1 MEGKTLDEQFNDLLN
16 HPLGKRI
23 AEIHIMYAKPAY
35 RNDVWPT
42 YDDYMKKFVIRQ
54 IKGIIEKVRIWE
66 RKVSTLSTRISIRLV
81 IGIIRGQIAR
91 N

>member
-1 MEGKTLDEQFNDLLN
+1 MGCREAQKCTMEGKTLDEQFNDLLN

-54 IKGIIEKVRIWE
+54 IKGIIEKVC
-66 RKVSTLSTRISIRLV
+66 KLVSSGNVKLV
-81 IGIIRGQIAR
+81 S
-91 N
+91 NY

>member
-42 YDDYMKKFVIRQ
+42 YDDDMKRFVIRQ
-54 IKGIIEKVRIWE
+54 IKGIIEKVC
-66 RKVSTLSTRISIRLV
+66 KLVSGNVKLATTVCPKLFGLLT
-81 IGIIRGQIAR
+81 
-91 N
+91 